1 MSVQSGDPSAGPC
14 GNGAR
19 RTEIGYAD
27 RYGTAAL
34 AWGADHSAATSLLVR
49 LLLLAERDWLLPR
62 PPDAAM
68 LASKIVGKSGRCGLV
83 RQVTPT
89 ARRAMMIRSFRIA
102 LAAITA
108 LTRPDGSSDGARL
121 PRGRTCRV
129 RAPNG
134 QGDKPEAR
142 IAQIHQSLSYNGKPA
157 AISPARSITH
167 LGWQQESALART
179 RSNTCSRLDSS
190 SA

>member
-134 QGDKPEAR
+134 QGDK
-142 IAQIHQSLSYNGKPA
+142 
-157 AISPARSITH
+157 ARSPH
-167 LGWQQESALART
+167 RT
-179 RSNTCSRLDSS
+179 DTSELVLQRKTSSNQPG
-190 SA
+190 A